1 MNFAKI
7 GANARQH
14 CIVRYHFYIFIVKK
28 LVVDGLPDF
37 QNLPPLSCKFRFSD
51 QGGNPSGGT
60 PLPLHFNATQLRYTI
75 TQLSCNYHAY
85 FSFFMTDTAHQLLS
99 HSHTEPAPKQTPPG
113 TLSTGVLGWSA
124 WQRVLAVLPLLAL
137 LWLAVW
143 WAHTPW

>member
-14 CIVRYHFYIFIVKK
+14 CIVRYHIYIFIVKK

-51 QGGNPSGGT
+51 QGGNPSGET

-75 TQLSCNYHAY
+75 TQLSCKAPY
-85 FSFFMTDTAHQLLS
+85 FCFFMTDTDLQHSS
-99 HSHTEPAPKQTPPG
+99 HSHTEPAPKQPHHE